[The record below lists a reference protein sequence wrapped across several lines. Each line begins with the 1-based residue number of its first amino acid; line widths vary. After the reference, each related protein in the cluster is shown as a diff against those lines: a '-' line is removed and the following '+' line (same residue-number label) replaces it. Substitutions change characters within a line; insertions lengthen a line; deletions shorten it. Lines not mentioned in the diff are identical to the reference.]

1 MSKELEGATLFQSNY
16 KLPRVDATIVSNKN
30 AEIFIALTERD
41 NKDLKNALNNADW
54 TLRNGMYIQG
64 TNYNTGDLEKLNK
77 VWSKEINAGK
87 TVEILLERKGGPRN
101 PFMFMNLVGDLSESG
116 GLVIAILIK
125 EGRF

>member
-1 MSKELEGATLFQSNY
+1 MFQSNY

-41 NKDLKNALNNADW
+41 NKDLKNALSIADW
-54 TLRNGMYIQG
+54 TLRNQIHIEG
-64 TNYNTGDLEKLNK
+64 TNYNTGDLEILNK

-101 PFMFMNLVGDLSESG
+101 PFMFMNLVGDLSESR

-125 EGRF
+125 EGKF